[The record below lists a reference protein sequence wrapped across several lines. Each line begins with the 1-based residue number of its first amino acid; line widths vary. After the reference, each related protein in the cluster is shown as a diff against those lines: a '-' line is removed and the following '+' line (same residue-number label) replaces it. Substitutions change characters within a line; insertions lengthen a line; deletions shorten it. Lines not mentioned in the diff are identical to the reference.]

1 MSKRAKE
8 TENKKGGKEKMTK
21 NGGHLEGKNYFCR
34 MKEAGE
40 RRYSSLEKTEKGNR
54 KIMETEA
61 LVSII
66 IPTFSRP
73 QNLVRAV
80 ESCLKQTY
88 GPIEVIVVD
97 DNGEG
102 TPYQQETE
110 QILKEYV
117 SNGTVVYLKHDV
129 NRRGGA
135 ARNTG
140 LKVFKGAYYTFLDD
154 DDCLYPQKIER
165 EVEQLQKQ
173 KDRDVVYCGYEK
185 RCGEQSR
192 RFVPTKEGDL
202 HKDLLL
208 RQWHF
213 GSGSNP
219 LFRREVFEDI
229 GYFDETFVRHQ
240 DLEYMVR
247 VLRKH
252 RVAVVQD
259 VLFTK
264 YTDTQTNRPK
274 AENYLPIKEQFLTKY
289 REDIERYGKSVQSSI
304 YRNHWYELAQMGFG
318 DRNYRVG
325 WQCLRKACGYRCL
338 TAKQILKLV
347 YQTVRFKEYG
357 R

>member
-1 MSKRAKE
+1 ME
-8 TENKKGGKEKMTK
+8 TEGWERKNDKEWWTF
-21 NGGHLEGKNYFCR
+21 GGKNYFCR

-80 ESCLKQTY
+80 ESCMKQTY

-140 LKVFKGAYYTFLDD
+140 LKVFKGLTIRFWTTTTV
-154 DDCLYPQKIER
+154 CI
-165 EVEQLQKQ
+165 
-173 KDRDVVYCGYEK
+173 
-185 RCGEQSR
+185 R
-192 RFVPTKEGDL
+192 R
-202 HKDLLL
+202 
-208 RQWHF
+208 R
-213 GSGSNP
+213 
-219 LFRREVFEDI
+219 
-229 GYFDETFVRHQ
+229 
-240 DLEYMVR
+240 
-247 VLRKH
+247 
-252 RVAVVQD
+252 
-259 VLFTK
+259 
-264 YTDTQTNRPK
+264 
-274 AENYLPIKEQFLTKY
+274 
-289 REDIERYGKSVQSSI
+289 
-304 YRNHWYELAQMGFG
+304 
-318 DRNYRVG
+318 
-325 WQCLRKACGYRCL
+325 
-338 TAKQILKLV
+338 
-347 YQTVRFKEYG
+347 
-357 R
+357 